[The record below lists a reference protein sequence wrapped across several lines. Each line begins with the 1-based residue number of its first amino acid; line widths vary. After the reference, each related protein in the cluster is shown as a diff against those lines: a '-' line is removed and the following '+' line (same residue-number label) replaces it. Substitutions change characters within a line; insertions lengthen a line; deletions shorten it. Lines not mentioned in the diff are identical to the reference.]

1 MSTTPFNT
9 RNSTAAGLHTLVEGL
24 TLSPAPATQSP
35 SSSIFNNPERSSP
48 STPAS
53 TFGNAS
59 ARPQSLSGR
68 RTNYAVTV
76 GKSNDSAVKEVDDP
90 TSTPTH
96 ALDKS
101 QAFSRLFAVSS
112 PQNSHGQGLRCTS
125 FRGELCGSF
134 ALIAFQVGR
143 VS

>member
-9 RNSTAAGLHTLVEGL
+9 RNSAAAGLHTLVEGL
-24 TLSPAPATQSP
+24 VLSPAPAAQSP
-35 SSSIFNNPERSSP
+35 SSSIFNNPERSSSTAP

-59 ARPQSLSGR
+59 ARPQSLSGK
-68 RTNYAVTV
+68 RTNYTATV

-96 ALDKS
+96 PSSSLDKS

-112 PQNSHGQGLRCTS
+112 PQNSYGQGLRCTS
-125 FRGELCGSF
+125 FRGELICS
-134 ALIAFQVGR
+134 LLR
-143 VS
+143 